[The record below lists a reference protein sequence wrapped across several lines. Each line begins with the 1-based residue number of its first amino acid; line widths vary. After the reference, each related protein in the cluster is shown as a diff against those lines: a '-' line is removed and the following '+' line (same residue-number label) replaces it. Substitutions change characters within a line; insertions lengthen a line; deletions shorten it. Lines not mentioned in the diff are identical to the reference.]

1 MKMTFSDRE
10 DHDPKVSAKVRVAG
24 VRAGVGS
31 TAPSACRPTMRGRS
45 TGRGGVWD
53 AATVSSHRVSIH
65 APTALALQ
73 TVTALADA
81 EGVDLTASEPPAS
94 SGDHMSIWT

>member
-1 MKMTFSDRE
+1 
-10 DHDPKVSAKVRVAG
+10 
-24 VRAGVGS
+24 
-31 TAPSACRPTMRGRS
+31 
-45 TGRGGVWD
+45 VWD

-94 SGDHMSIWT
+94 SGDHMVDLDVIVEGERSAVASAVDGIRAGLPSGASISLTAG